1 MPAENIT
8 LSLLSIISLVSFFV
22 VFLVSKFS
30 NKIGNGILLDQ
41 DFNKPQ
47 AFHKDSVSRS
57 GGLAGTISLSIF
69 FILYYFLFE
78 KILIDYIAL
87 SLSMFLIGFLEDIKF
102 KINPNYRLLL
112 MIIFLSFFII
122 FFSIRVGSVD
132 LNFFKSMD

>member
-122 FFSIRVGSVD
+122 FFFYQSRFSRFK
-132 LNFFKSMD
+132 FFKSMD